1 MMGSVYK
8 AVVGF
13 LAGLKALP
21 CHGENMILHRPK
33 PYVGDTQYIVIKIN
47 YIDL

>member
-1 MMGSVYK
+1 MMGSEYK

-13 LAGLKALP
+13 LVGLKALP
-21 CHGENMILHRPK
+21 CHEENMILHRPK

>member
-1 MMGSVYK
+1 MMGSEYK

-13 LAGLKALP
+13 LAGLKALF

-33 PYVGDTQYIVIKIN
+33 PYVGDKQYIVTTLNI
-47 YIDL
+47 